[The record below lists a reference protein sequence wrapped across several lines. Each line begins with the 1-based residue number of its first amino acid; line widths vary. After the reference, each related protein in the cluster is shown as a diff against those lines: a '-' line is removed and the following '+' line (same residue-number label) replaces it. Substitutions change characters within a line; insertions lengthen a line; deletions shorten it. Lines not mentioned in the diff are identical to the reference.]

1 MSYDLIAFDP
11 AIVDDSG
18 FNAWWAAQDWSDDD
32 APLKPLIADF
42 ALLLQREFP
51 SMHAPGVWDL
61 AERSGD
67 QETLQHLADY
77 SFGNDFVYVNFDW
90 AVADEARRA
99 FLRVAQQCGAA
110 VALVSEGETIVRP
123 VPSSTTEDG
132 RPRELLIEDFIDL
145 GYRSAAHAPSAV
157 SQVLQHRLQQL
168 NGDDF
173 GIYVLEAESAGTRD
187 RLRGAAPPAE
197 YMQSAGSAAAM
208 TVEVKRREDD
218 GVLRQYAIGRR
229 VSDAG
234 NTVISWAGGK
244 RSITVPTTETFTA
257 DEALPVYQQWCR
269 DGTVSRTYR
278 LRLLDL

>member
-11 AIVDDSG
+11 AVVDDSD

-32 APLKPLIADF
+32 APLKPVIAEF

-61 AERSGD
+61 AERAGD
-67 QETLQHLADY
+67 QETLRHLADY
-77 SFGNDFVYVNFDW
+77 SFGNGFVYVTFAW
-90 AVADEARRA
+90 SVADEARRA
-99 FLRVAQQCGAA
+99 FLRAAQQCGAA
-110 VALVSEGETIVRP
+110 VALVSEGDTIVRP
-123 VPSSTTEDG
+123 VPSSTAEDG
-132 RPRELLIEDFIDL
+132 HPRELLIEDLVDL
-145 GYRSAAHAPSAV
+145 GYRSAPHRASAV

-173 GIYVLEAESAGTRD
+173 GIYVLEAGSAGIRD
-187 RLRGAAPPAE
+187 RLRSAPPAE

-229 VSDAG
+229 VNDAG

-244 RSITVPTTETFTA
+244 HSITVPTSETFTA
-257 DEALPVYQQWCR
+257 EQALPVYQQWCR
-269 DGTVSRTYR
+269 DGTVSDTYR